1 MTFTIKTRLFAL
13 TSLTLVMMLVL
24 GATSY
29 RSLNG
34 AGSGISQLVGSS
46 DILRNH
52 LEADMMH
59 DALRA
64 DVLAALLAT
73 SDAELREADAS
84 SLEHVGHFRQ
94 MVRENQ
100 LKASTDDV
108 RSALDGVS
116 APLEQYIQM
125 GEAVINRVHKSH
137 SEAVALMPAFGAAF
151 AELEGKMAAVS
162 DVIEKRAGE
171 DRSDVLGVIAMAKM
185 VGLAT
190 IAIAVLA
197 SMAAAMWNIRSI
209 TFRLQRASNVAD
221 AIANGE
227 LGHPIVIGMRDE
239 IGTLLASLRQ
249 MDEKLVQTVEGV
261 RNDASSVAF
270 AARELVKGSDDL
282 NERTQQQA
290 AALEET
296 AASME
301 QMTATVKQNADN
313 AREANQLVADACQS
327 AERGSSVVASAVS
340 AMREINQS
348 SSRIANIIGVID
360 EIAFQT
366 NLLALNAA
374 VEAARA
380 GEQGRGFAV
389 VASEVRNLA
398 QRSAQAAR
406 EIKGL
411 ISDSTD
417 KVKAGTEYVDV
428 SGITL
433 KEIVT
438 NVQKVAEFVSAI
450 ATASHEQATG
460 IDQVNLAVTQMDS
473 TTQQNAALVEES
485 TSACKAME
493 AQAES
498 LMQQMSFFSV
508 QTTGA
513 APARATKSSSART
526 SSYTSTPARP
536 VAMSSQTMD
545 GNRNAA
551 TWDDDQAHA
560 A

>member
-1 MTFTIKTRLFAL
+1 MTFTIKTRLLAL
-13 TSLTLVMMLVL
+13 TSLTLAMMLVL

-29 RSLNG
+29 RSLNS
-34 AGSGISQLVGSS
+34 AGNGMSQLLGSS

-52 LEADMMH
+52 MEADMMH

-64 DVLAALLAT
+64 DVLAALLAANE
-73 SDAELREADAS
+73 AELREADAS
-84 SLEHVGHFRQ
+84 STEHIGHFRQ
-94 MVRENQ
+94 MIQENQ

-108 RSALDGVS
+108 RSALDEVGS
-116 APLEQYIQM
+116 PLEQYIQK
-125 GEAVINRVHKSH
+125 GETVIKLAHKSH
-137 SEAVALMPAFGAAF
+137 AEAAALLPDFLSAFS
-151 AELEGKMAAVS
+151 ELEGKMSAVS
-162 DVIEKRAGE
+162 DVIEKRANE
-171 DRSDVLGVIAMAKM
+171 DRNNALGVIALAKFI
-185 VGLAT
+185 GLVT
-190 IAIAVLA
+190 IAVALIASLG
-197 SMAAAMWNIRSI
+197 AAAWNIRSI
-209 TFRLQRASNVAD
+209 TSRLQRASKVAD
-221 AIANGE
+221 SIAGGE
-227 LGHPIVIGMRDE
+227 LGHRIDVGMHDE
-239 IGTLLASLRQ
+239 IGALLSSLRQ
-249 MDEKLVQTVEGV
+249 MDTKLVQTVEGV
-261 RNDASSVAF
+261 RSDATSVAF

-313 AREANQLVADACQS
+313 AREANQLVAEACNS

-340 AMREINQS
+340 AMREINES

-411 ISDSTD
+411 IADSTE
-417 KVKAGTEYVDV
+417 KVKTGTEHVDA

-438 NVQKVAEFVSAI
+438 NVQKVTEFVSAI
-450 ATASHEQATG
+450 AAASHEQATG

-485 TSACKAME
+485 TAASKAME

-498 LMQQMSFFSV
+498 LMRQMAFFSV
-508 QTTGA
+508 QSTGTGKQLGA
-513 APARATKSSSART
+513 ARPSGAVRSATTQASGTT
-526 SSYTSTPARP
+526 SYSTPATLGG
-536 VAMSSQTMD
+536 SHEEF
-545 GNRNAA
+545 
-551 TWDDDQAHA
+551 DQADA

>member
-1 MTFTIKTRLFAL
+1 MTFTIKTRLLAL
-13 TSLTLVMMLVL
+13 TSLTLAMMLVL

-29 RSLNG
+29 RSLNS
-34 AGSGISQLVGSS
+34 AGNGMSQLLGSS

-52 LEADMMH
+52 MEADMMH

-64 DVLAALLAT
+64 DVLASLLA
-73 SDAELREADAS
+73 SNEVEAREADAS
-84 SLEHVGHFRQ
+84 SMEHIGHFRQ
-94 MVRENQ
+94 MISENQ
-100 LKASTDDV
+100 LKASSDDI
-108 RSALDGVS
+108 RSALDQVGS
-116 APLEQYIQM
+116 PLEQYIQK
-125 GEAVINRVHKSH
+125 GEAVIKLASKNRP
-137 SEAVALMPAFGAAF
+137 EAAALLPDFLAAF
-151 AELEGKMAAVS
+151 SELEGKMSEVS
-162 DVIEKRAGE
+162 DIIEKRAAE
-171 DRSDVLGVIAMAKM
+171 DRNNALGVIALAKT
-185 VGLAT
+185 VGLVT
-190 IAIAVLA
+190 IAAALIL
-197 SMAAAMWNIRSI
+197 SLGAAAWNIRSI
-209 TFRLQRASNVAD
+209 TSRLQRASKVAD
-221 AIANGE
+221 SIAGGE
-227 LGHPIVIGMRDE
+227 LGHRIDVGMHDE
-239 IGTLLASLRQ
+239 IGALLASLKQ
-249 MDEKLVQTVEGV
+249 MDAKLVQTVEGV
-261 RNDASSVAF
+261 RSDATSVAF

-313 AREANQLVADACQS
+313 AREANQLVAEACNS
-327 AERGSSVVASAVS
+327 AERGSSVMASAVS
-340 AMREINQS
+340 AMREINES

-411 ISDSTD
+411 ITDSTD
-417 KVKAGTEYVDV
+417 KVKAGTEHVDA

-438 NVQKVAEFVSAI
+438 NVQKVTEFVSAI
-450 ATASHEQATG
+450 AAASHEQATG

-485 TSACKAME
+485 TAASKAME

-498 LMQQMSFFSV
+498 LMKQMSFFSV
-508 QTTGA
+508 QSAGA
-513 APARATKSSSART
+513 VASRGSAQSRGTPRSAPTQSIRSNAYSSS
-526 SSYTSTPARP
+526 SSP
-536 VAMSSQTMD
+536 V
-545 GNRNAA
+545 GNQE
-551 TWDDDQAHA
+551 DLEHAHA

>member
-1 MTFTIKTRLFAL
+1 MTLTIKTRLFAL
-13 TSLTLVMMLVL
+13 TSLTLTMMLVM

-29 RSLNG
+29 RSLDS
-34 AGSGISQLVGSS
+34 AGRGMSQLLGSS

-52 LEADMMH
+52 MEADMMH

-73 SDAELREADAS
+73 GEADLREADAS
-84 SLEHVGHFRQ
+84 SREHISHFRQ
-94 MVRENQ
+94 VIKENQ
-100 LKASTDDV
+100 LKSSTDDI
-108 RSALDGVS
+108 RTALDQVS
-116 APLEQYIQM
+116 APLEQYIRK
-125 GEAVINRVHKSH
+125 GETVISLAHKSR
-137 SEAVALMPAFGAAF
+137 SDAAALLPDFLTSF
-151 AELEGKMAAVS
+151 EELEGKMATVS
-162 DVIEKRAGE
+162 DVIENR
-171 DRSDVLGVIAMAKM
+171 
-185 VGLAT
+185 
-190 IAIAVLA
+190 
-197 SMAAAMWNIRSI
+197 AAADRNNALGIIALAKLIGMATFAAAVVVSLAVAAWNIRSI
-209 TFRLQRASNVAD
+209 TSRLWRASKVAD
-221 AIANGE
+221 SIACGE
-227 LGHPIVIGMRDE
+227 LGHRIDVGMADE
-239 IGTLLASLRQ
+239 IGELLISLRK
-249 MDEKLVQTVEGV
+249 MDAKLVETVEGV
-261 RNDASSVAF
+261 RSDATSVAF

-327 AERGSSVVASAVS
+327 AERGSSVMASAVS
-340 AMREINQS
+340 AMREINES

-411 ISDSTD
+411 ISDSTE
-417 KVKAGTEYVDV
+417 KVKAGTAHVDA
-428 SGITL
+428 SGVTL
-433 KEIVT
+433 KEIVS
-438 NVQKVAEFVSAI
+438 NVQKVTEFVSAI
-450 ATASHEQATG
+450 AAASHEQATG

-485 TSACKAME
+485 TAASKAME

-498 LMQQMSFFSV
+498 LMKQMSFFSLASN
-508 QTTGA
+508 GA
-513 APARATKSSSART
+513 EPPRTKAGIGMGQGVYAAQARGSLDGSQRT
-526 SSYTSTPARP
+526 RP
-536 VAMSSQTMD
+536 IAEQQEFD
-545 GNRNAA
+545 H
-551 TWDDDQAHA
+551 AHA

>member
-1 MTFTIKTRLFAL
+1 MTFTIKTRLLAL
-13 TSLTLVMMLVL
+13 TSLTLAMMLVL

-29 RSLNG
+29 RSLNSTG
-34 AGSGISQLVGSS
+34 NGMSQLLGSS

-52 LEADMMH
+52 MEADMMH

-64 DVLAALLAT
+64 DVLAVLLAT
-73 SDAELREADAS
+73 TDAEIREADAS
-84 SLEHVGHFRQ
+84 SMEHIGHFRQ
-94 MVRENQ
+94 MIRENQ

-108 RSALDGVS
+108 RSALDQVGS
-116 APLEQYIQM
+116 PLEQYIQK
-125 GEAVINRVHKSH
+125 GEALIKLAHKSRP
-137 SEAVALMPAFGAAF
+137 EAAALLPDFLSAFS
-151 AELEGKMAAVS
+151 ELEGRMSSVS
-162 DVIEKRAGE
+162 DVIEKRAAE
-171 DRSDVLGVIAMAKM
+171 DRNSALAVIALAKV

-190 IAIAVLA
+190 IAVALIVSLG
-197 SMAAAMWNIRSI
+197 AAMWNIRSI
-209 TFRLQRASNVAD
+209 TSRLQRASRVAD
-221 AIANGE
+221 SIAGGE
-227 LGHPIVIGMRDE
+227 LGHRIDVGMHDE
-239 IGTLLASLRQ
+239 IGALLTSLRQ
-249 MDEKLVQTVEGV
+249 MDAKLVQTVEGV
-261 RNDASSVAF
+261 RSDATSVAF

-313 AREANQLVADACQS
+313 AREANQLVAEACNS
-327 AERGSSVVASAVS
+327 AERGSSVMASAVS
-340 AMREINQS
+340 AMREINES

-411 ISDSTD
+411 ITDSTE
-417 KVKAGTEYVDV
+417 KVKTGTEHVDA
-428 SGITL
+428 SGVTL

-438 NVQKVAEFVSAI
+438 NVQKVTEFVSAI
-450 ATASHEQATG
+450 AAASHEQATG

-485 TSACKAME
+485 TSASKSME

-498 LMQQMSFFSV
+498 LMRQMAFFSV
-508 QTTGA
+508 QSPGVQPSRG
-513 APARATKSSSART
+513 PARSPGYVRSST
-526 SSYTSTPARP
+526 GPSSYTSALSAPDAVR
-536 VAMSSQTMD
+536 
-545 GNRNAA
+545 GNQ
-551 TWDDDQAHA
+551 DDLDHAHA

>member
-1 MTFTIKTRLFAL
+1 MTLTIKTRLFAL
-13 TSLTLVMMLVL
+13 TSLTLTMMLVL

-29 RSLNG
+29 RSLNST
-34 AGSGISQLVGSS
+34 GSGMSELLGSS

-52 LEADMMH
+52 MEADMMH

-64 DVLAALLAT
+64 DVLAALLAE
-73 SDAELREADAS
+73 SEADLREVNAS
-84 SLEHVGHFRQ
+84 SMEHIGHFRQ
-94 MVRENQ
+94 MIKENQ
-100 LKASTDDV
+100 LKSSTDDI
-108 RSALDGVS
+108 RGALDQVS
-116 APLEQYIQM
+116 APLEQYIQK
-125 GEAVINRVHKSH
+125 GETVINLAHKSR
-137 SEAVALMPAFGAAF
+137 ADAAALLPGFLASFT
-151 AELEGKMAAVS
+151 ELEDRMAAVS
-162 DVIEKRAGE
+162 DVIEKRATA
-171 DRSDVLGVIAMAKM
+171 DRNNALDIIAMAKLI
-185 VGLAT
+185 GLVT
-190 IAIAVLA
+190 IAVAVVVSLG
-197 SMAAAMWNIRSI
+197 AAAWNIRSI
-209 TFRLQRASNVAD
+209 TSRLRQASKVAD
-221 AIANGE
+221 SIARGE
-227 LGHPIVIGMRDE
+227 LGHRIDSGMGDE
-239 IGTLLASLRQ
+239 IGALLSSLRK
-249 MDEKLVQTVEGV
+249 MDAKLVETVEGV
-261 RNDASSVAF
+261 RGDATSVAF

-327 AERGSSVVASAVS
+327 AERGSSVMASAVS
-340 AMREINQS
+340 AMREINDS

-411 ISDSTD
+411 ISDSTE
-417 KVKAGTEYVDV
+417 KVKAGTAHVDA
-428 SGITL
+428 SGVTL
-433 KEIVT
+433 KEIVG
-438 NVQKVAEFVSAI
+438 NVQKVTEFVSAI
-450 ATASHEQATG
+450 AAASHEQATG

-485 TSACKAME
+485 TAASKAME

-498 LMQQMSFFSV
+498 LMKQMSFFTLTSKG
-508 QTTGA
+508 TE
-513 APARATKSSSART
+513 PSRATANVRAGHDGYGTVTGRIGAVSQQARL
-526 SSYTSTPARP
+526 
-536 VAMSSQTMD
+536 V
-545 GNRNAA
+545 
-551 TWDDDQAHA
+551 DQAPEADHA
-560 A
+560 YAA

>member
-1 MTFTIKTRLFAL
+1 MTFTIKTRLLAL
-13 TSLTLVMMLVL
+13 TSLTLAMMLVL

-29 RSLNG
+29 RSLNS
-34 AGSGISQLVGSS
+34 AGNGMSQLLGSS

-52 LEADMMH
+52 MEADMMH

-64 DVLAALLAT
+64 DVLASLLAST
-73 SDAELREADAS
+73 EVEAREADAS
-84 SLEHVGHFRQ
+84 SMEHIGHFRQ
-94 MVRENQ
+94 MISENQ
-100 LKASTDDV
+100 LKASSDDI
-108 RSALDGVS
+108 RAALDQVGS
-116 APLEQYIQM
+116 PLEQYIQK
-125 GEAVINRVHKSH
+125 GEAVIKLAQRNRP
-137 SEAVALMPAFGAAF
+137 EAAAMLPDFLAAF
-151 AELEGKMAAVS
+151 SELEGKMSDVS
-162 DVIEKRAGE
+162 DIIEKRAAE
-171 DRSDVLGVIAMAKM
+171 DRNNALGVIALAKI
-185 VGLAT
+185 VGLVT
-190 IAIAVLA
+190 IAIALVL
-197 SMAAAMWNIRSI
+197 SLGAAAWNIRSI
-209 TFRLQRASNVAD
+209 TSRLQRASKVAD
-221 AIANGE
+221 SIAGGE
-227 LGHPIVIGMRDE
+227 LGHRIDIGMHDE
-239 IGTLLASLRQ
+239 IGALLASLKQ
-249 MDEKLVQTVEGV
+249 MDGKLVQTVEGV
-261 RNDASSVAF
+261 RSDATSVAF

-313 AREANQLVADACQS
+313 AREANQLVAEACNS
-327 AERGSSVVASAVS
+327 AERGSSVMASAVS
-340 AMREINQS
+340 AMREINES

-411 ISDSTD
+411 ITDSTE
-417 KVKAGTEYVDV
+417 KVKAGTEHVDA

-438 NVQKVAEFVSAI
+438 NVQKVTEFVSAI
-450 ATASHEQATG
+450 AAASHEQATG

-485 TSACKAME
+485 TAASKAME

-498 LMQQMSFFSV
+498 LMKQMSFFSV
-508 QTTGA
+508 QTAGAGASRGAARSPGSVFSASTRSNRTGA
-513 APARATKSSSART
+513 
-526 SSYTSTPARP
+526 YSTPATP
-536 VAMSSQTMD
+536 TESQED
-545 GNRNAA
+545 L
-551 TWDDDQAHA
+551 DHAHA

>member
-1 MTFTIKTRLFAL
+1 MTFTIKTRLLAL
-13 TSLTLVMMLVL
+13 TSLTLAMMLVL

-29 RSLNG
+29 RSLSSAGNG
-34 AGSGISQLVGSS
+34 MSQLLGSG

-52 LEADMMH
+52 MEADMMH

-64 DVLAALLAT
+64 DVLAVLLAGNE
-73 SDAELREADAS
+73 AEIREAHAS
-84 SLEHVGHFRQ
+84 STEHIGHFRQ
-94 MVRENQ
+94 MIQENR

-108 RSALDGVS
+108 RSALDQVGP
-116 APLEQYIQM
+116 PLEEYIQK
-125 GEAVINRVHKSH
+125 GETLIKLAHKNH
-137 SEAVALMPAFGAAF
+137 SEATALLPDFLAAF
-151 AELEGKMAAVS
+151 SELEGRMSAVS
-162 DVIEKRAGE
+162 DVIEKRAAE
-171 DRSDVLGVIAMAKM
+171 ERNNVFGVIALAK
-185 VGLAT
+185 VIGLVT
-190 IAIAVLA
+190 IAVALIVSLG
-197 SMAAAMWNIRSI
+197 AAAWNIRSI
-209 TFRLQRASNVAD
+209 TSRLQRASRIAD
-221 AIANGE
+221 SIAGGE
-227 LGHPIVIGMRDE
+227 LGHRIDAGMHDE
-239 IGTLLASLRQ
+239 IGSLFASLRQ
-249 MDEKLVQTVEGV
+249 MDATLVQTVEGV
-261 RNDASSVAF
+261 RTDAASVAF

-313 AREANQLVADACQS
+313 AREANQLVAEACNS
-327 AERGSSVVASAVS
+327 AERGSSVMASAVS
-340 AMREINQS
+340 AMREINES

-411 ISDSTD
+411 ITDSTE
-417 KVKAGTEYVDV
+417 KVKAGTGHVDA

-438 NVQKVAEFVSAI
+438 NVRKVAEFVSAI
-450 ATASHEQATG
+450 AAASHEQATG

-485 TSACKAME
+485 TSASKAME

-498 LMQQMSFFSV
+498 LLRQMSFFSV
-508 QTTGA
+508 QSAGA
-513 APARATKSSSART
+513 EP
-526 SSYTSTPARP
+526 
-536 VAMSSQTMD
+536 
-545 GNRNAA
+545 
-551 TWDDDQAHA
+551 
-560 A
+560 

>member
-1 MTFTIKTRLFAL
+1 MTLTIKTRLFAL
-13 TSLTLVMMLVL
+13 TSLTLGLMLVL
-24 GATSY
+24 GITSY
-29 RSLNG
+29 RSLG
-34 AGSGISQLVGSS
+34 SAGDGMSQLLGSS

-73 SDAELREADAS
+73 SDAEARDVES
-84 SLEHVGHFRQ
+84 SSIEHIGHFRQ
-94 MVRENQ
+94 MIQENQ
-100 LKASTDDV
+100 LHASTDDV
-108 RSALDGVS
+108 RTALDGVGG
-116 APLEQYIQM
+116 PLELYIQK
-125 GEAVINRVHKSH
+125 GEALIKLAHRNHA
-137 SEAVALMPAFGAAF
+137 EATAMLPGFLDSF
-151 AELEGKMAAVS
+151 EELEGKMAAVS
-162 DVIEKRAGE
+162 DVIEKRAAE
-171 DRSDVLGVIAMAKM
+171 DRNGALGIISTAKM
-185 VGLAT
+185 IGLAT
-190 IAIAVLA
+190 FAFALVA
-197 SMAAAMWNIRSI
+197 SLSVAAWNIRTI
-209 TFRLQRASNVAD
+209 TSRLRKASAVAD
-221 AIANGE
+221 SIAGGQ
-227 LGHPIVIGMRDE
+227 LGHRIETGMADE
-239 IGTLLASLRQ
+239 IGVLLASLRQ
-249 MDEKLVQTVEGV
+249 MDAKLVETVEGV
-261 RNDASSVAF
+261 RRDATSVAF

-327 AERGSSVVASAVS
+327 AERGSDVMASAVA
-340 AMREINQS
+340 AMREINES

-406 EIKGL
+406 EIKDL
-411 ISDSTD
+411 ITDSAE
-417 KVKAGTEYVDV
+417 KVRAGTGHVDA
-428 SGITL
+428 SGTTL
-433 KEIVT
+433 REIVT
-438 NVQKVAEFVSAI
+438 NVQKVTDFVSAI
-450 ATASHEQATG
+450 AAASHEQATG

-485 TSACKAME
+485 TAASKNME

-498 LMQQMSFFSV
+498 LMKQMSFFSV
-508 QTTGA
+508 SSDTVPATVAGKRTAPGQVPA
-513 APARATKSSSART
+513 AG
-526 SSYTSTPARP
+526 STPAPRP
-536 VAMSSQTMD
+536 ASGSEWD
-545 GNRNAA
+545 EAFAA
-551 TWDDDQAHA
+551 
-560 A
+560 